1 MMGPF
6 VTNLLLKSNRS
17 LFLHPETRHIILMS
31 EITPEQI
38 GEIIKQLRKE
48 RNLTQTELGEK
59 MGVKK
64 SSIALYEKGRD
75 NISLSTLKRIAS
87 ALNAELTINITLK

>member
-1 MMGPF
+1 
-6 VTNLLLKSNRS
+6 
-17 LFLHPETRHIILMS
+17 MS